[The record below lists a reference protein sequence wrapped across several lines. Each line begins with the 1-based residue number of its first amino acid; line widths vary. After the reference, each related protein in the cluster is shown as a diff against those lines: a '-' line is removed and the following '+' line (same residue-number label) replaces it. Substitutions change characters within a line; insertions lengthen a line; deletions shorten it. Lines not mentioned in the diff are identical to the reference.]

1 MGRAP
6 PIALPTVRPIV
17 ESVSHSV
24 PSSASPPA
32 ELFRS
37 LASVLQHLGA
47 GWYVFGA
54 QAVLLW
60 GRPRFT
66 ADVDVTVRL
75 DPEIPAPFV
84 AAMERA
90 GFTLRVAMDSGFV
103 EQTRVLPFIHTPTGW
118 PLDVVLAGPGLE
130 ELFISQ
136 AVDVDLGD
144 GVHVPV
150 IRPEDLI
157 VTKILAGRPKDI
169 DDVRGVLL
177 ERLAKLDLESIRTTL
192 GLLEDALAVS
202 DLRSVFEA
210 ELARARRTR

>member
-1 MGRAP
+1 M
-6 PIALPTVRPIV
+6 
-17 ESVSHSV
+17 
-24 PSSASPPA
+24 PSSTPPPT

-37 LASVLQHLGA
+37 LAGVLLRLGA
-47 GWYVFGA
+47 RWYVFGA

-75 DPEIPAPFV
+75 DPEAPAQFV
-84 AAMERA
+84 VAMAHA
-90 GFTLRVAMDSGFV
+90 GFMLRVPADSDFV
-103 EQTRVLPFIHTPTGW
+103 ERTRVLPFVHTPTGW

-130 ELFISQ
+130 ELFLDH
-136 AVDVDLGD
+136 AVDVDLGH

-157 VTKILAGRPKDI
+157 VTKILAGRSKDI

-177 ERLAKLDLESIRTTL
+177 ERSAMLDIESIRETL
-192 GLLEDALAVS
+192 RLLEDALAVS
-202 DLRSVFEA
+202 DLLPAFDA